1 LVPGKQFGN
10 QPLQSGVL
18 DFQFGRPQVWFNI
31 CSVHLASNLLF
42 LRLEL
47 PTTETSAHAPAEFFA
62 FFGRHLL
69 PSLSHAASPMHVSS
83 AAEASA
89 KKDLAQQQ
97 QAYRL
102 PEVDGVPSEDG
113 GHEPIP

>member
-1 LVPGKQFGN
+1 M
-10 QPLQSGVL
+10 
-18 DFQFGRPQVWFNI
+18 
-31 CSVHLASNLLF
+31 CSLHSASNLLL
-42 LRLEL
+42 LRLEI

-69 PSLSHAASPMHVSS
+69 PSFSHAVSPAHVSS

-97 QAYRL
+97 EAHRL
-102 PEVDGVPSEDG
+102 PECDSVPADNCG
-113 GHEPIP
+113 NEPVPQVLHNVTE